1 MATRRR
7 RGRSSRKELR
17 RTVAQGDTDTDG
29 LHPGGRRE
37 HGWTPVLY
45 TSYRVEACTIV
56 VCWAVRPLAGKTTD
70 WRAGCGRSASPVRRE
85 GAAIAASYPYPAMTQ
100 ARRGRTLA
108 VGSAIRGLSGQ

>member
-85 GAAIAASYPYPAMTQ
+85 GAAIAASYPYQTQPSISISLPAAA
-100 ARRGRTLA
+100 ARTA
-108 VGSAIRGLSGQ
+108 SASGPV